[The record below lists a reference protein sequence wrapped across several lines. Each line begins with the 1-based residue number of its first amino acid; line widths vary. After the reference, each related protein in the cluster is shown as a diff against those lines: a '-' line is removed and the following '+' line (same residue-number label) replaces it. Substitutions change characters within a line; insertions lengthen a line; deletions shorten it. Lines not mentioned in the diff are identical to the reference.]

1 MVSVVAVVQVRM
13 SVVAEVAVVAV
24 VSQGIRVV
32 ETVAVVGVAVV
43 VEGIGLRSS
52 GSGGLGIGGPLAVV
66 VAVETVRHGGESVQ
80 RASVHG
86 GHTGDGGNKRVAV
99 VSISIS
105 SRLGVSRPL
114 AVVVSVGIGVTVVAV
129 AVTMAI
135 GKPMSE
141 VVAQVVA
148 VAVVGIVGVSISIS
162 LSCHSS
168 KEAKSN
174 NGLKRNSE

>member
-1 MVSVVAVVQVRM
+1 MM
-13 SVVAEVAVVAV
+13 SVVSIVASVDLGRPLADQVVA
-24 VSQGIRVV
+24 S
-32 ETVAVVGVAVV
+32 VA
-43 VEGIGLRSS
+43 
-52 GSGGLGIGGPLAVV
+52 
-66 VAVETVRHGGESVQ
+66 ESVK
-80 RASVHG
+80 RTSVHG

-114 AVVVSVGIGVTVVAV
+114 AVVVSVGVGMTVVAV

>member
-1 MVSVVAVVQVRM
+1 M

-99 VSISIS
+99 VSISS
-105 SRLGVSRPL
+105 SLGVSRPL
-114 AVVVSVGIGVTVVAV
+114 AVVVSVGVGMTVVAV

-162 LSCHSS
+162 
-168 KEAKSN
+168 
-174 NGLKRNSE
+174 

>member
-1 MVSVVAVVQVRM
+1 M

-32 ETVAVVGVAVV
+32 ETVAIVGVAVV
-43 VEGIGLRSS
+43 VVGIGLRSS

-86 GHTGDGGNKRVAV
+86 GHTGDGSNKRVAV
-99 VSISIS
+99 VSIS

-129 AVTMAI
+129 AVAMAI

-148 VAVVGIVGVSISIS
+148 VAVVGVVGVSISI
-162 LSCHSS
+162 
-168 KEAKSN
+168 
-174 NGLKRNSE
+174 

>member
-1 MVSVVAVVQVRM
+1 MGWYQRRVHGAVQLNPLARKLSIM
-13 SVVAEVAVVAV
+13 MKSVAV

-105 SRLGVSRPL
+105 SRLGVS
-114 AVVVSVGIGVTVVAV
+114 
-129 AVTMAI
+129 
-135 GKPMSE
+135 
-141 VVAQVVA
+141 
-148 VAVVGIVGVSISIS
+148 
-162 LSCHSS
+162 
-168 KEAKSN
+168 
-174 NGLKRNSE
+174 

>member
-1 MVSVVAVVQVRM
+1 M

-24 VSQGIRVV
+24 VSQGIRL
-32 ETVAVVGVAVV
+32 

-114 AVVVSVGIGVTVVAV
+114 AVA
-129 AVTMAI
+129 MAI

-148 VAVVGIVGVSISIS
+148 VAVVGVVGVSISIS
-162 LSCHSS
+162 I
-168 KEAKSN
+168 
-174 NGLKRNSE
+174 

>member
-114 AVVVSVGIGVTVVAV
+114 AVKQILSSNS
-129 AVTMAI
+129 
-135 GKPMSE
+135 K
-141 VVAQVVA
+141 
-148 VAVVGIVGVSISIS
+148 SISIAILTLYDS
-162 LSCHSS
+162 PQKTCLY
-168 KEAKSN
+168 
-174 NGLKRNSE
+174 